1 MSYLRDWEGYNEALV
16 KRGLILLDLDF
27 VAGWYRELKT
37 MNEGKEGGRYR
48 YPESFIKLLAVVHA
62 YVLPYRQLEGFMRGL
77 SQYVDGLKA
86 PDYTTIWWRIAKMK
100 VDLAASVALDKDVTI
115 AVDSSGIKVSNRGE
129 WIHKKWKVKRGFIKV
144 HIAVDTKTKQILAIE
159 VTKED
164 VGDGR
169 MLKRL
174 VDGSASKA
182 SLKGV
187 IADGAYD
194 SKSNFR
200 MLFDRA
206 IDPLIRVRKNSSF
219 KGRGCMPRKFA
230 VVEQLGNSNWR
241 RERGYGYRW
250 MVESAFSS
258 IKRVFGE
265 YICAVKWPNIVK
277 ELLLKASI
285 YNLFMKMNLN

>member
-1 MSYLRDWEGYNEALV
+1 MSDLRDWKGYNEALV
-16 KRGLILLDLDF
+16 KIGSIIIDLDF
-27 VAGWYRELKT
+27 VANWSRELKA
-37 MNEGKEGGRYR
+37 MNDGKEGGRYR

-77 SQYVDGLKA
+77 SNYVDGLKA
-86 PDYTTIWWRIAKMK
+86 PDYTTIWWRIARMK
-100 VDLAASVALDKDVTI
+100 VDLAASVDLDKDVTI

-129 WIHKKWKVKRGFIKV
+129 WMHKKWKVKRGFIKV

-169 MLKRL
+169 MLGRL
-174 VDGSASKA
+174 VEGSQSKA
-182 SLKGV
+182 VLGRV

-200 MLFDRA
+200 LLADRA
-206 IDPLIRVRKNSSF
+206 IDPLIRVRRNASF
-219 KGRGCMPRKFA
+219 KGGGCMPRKFA
-230 VVEQLGNSNWR
+230 VVFQLGNLNWR
-241 RERGYGYRW
+241 RESGYGYRW

-277 ELLLKASI
+277 ELVLKASI
-285 YNLFMKMNLN
+285 YNLFMKMNLC

>member
-1 MSYLRDWEGYNEALV
+1 MDYLRDWEGYNEALV

-27 VAGWYRELKT
+27 VANWSRELKA
-37 MNEGKEGGRYR
+37 MNDGKEGGRYR
-48 YPESFIKLLAVVHA
+48 YPESFIKLLSVVHA
-62 YVLPYRQLEGFMRGL
+62 YVLPYRQLEGFIRGL
-77 SQYVDGLKA
+77 SPYIDGLKA
-86 PDYTTIWWRIAKMK
+86 PDYTTIWRRIAKMK
-100 VDLAASVALDKDVTI
+100 VDLASSVDLDKDVTI
-115 AVDSSGIKVSNRGE
+115 AIDSSGIKVSNRGE
-129 WIHKKWKVKRGFIKV
+129 WMHKKWKVKRGFIKV

-174 VDGSASKA
+174 VDGSQNKA
-182 SLKGV
+182 VLGRV

-200 MLFDRA
+200 MLADSA
-206 IDPLIRVRKNSSF
+206 IDPLIRVRKNASW
-219 KGRGCMPRKFA
+219 KGGGCMPRKFA
-230 VVEQLGNSNWR
+230 VVFQLGNPNWR
-241 RERGYGYRW
+241 RESGYGYRW

-285 YNLFMKMNLN
+285 YNLFMKMNLS

>member
-1 MSYLRDWEGYNEALV
+1 MSDLRDWNGYNEALV

-27 VAGWYRELKT
+27 VAGWSRELKA
-37 MNEGKEGGRYR
+37 MNDGKEGGRYR

-100 VDLAASVALDKDVTI
+100 IDLASSVDLDKDVTI
-115 AVDSSGIKVSNRGE
+115 AIDSSGIKVSNRGE
-129 WIHKKWKVKRGFIKV
+129 WIHKKWRVQRGFIKV

-159 VTKED
+159 VTRED

-169 MLKRL
+169 MFSRL
-174 VDGSASKA
+174 VKGSANVANVK
-182 SLKGV
+182 KV
-187 IADGAYD
+187 IGDGAYD
-194 SKSNFR
+194 SKVNFR
-200 MLFDRA
+200 LASDMD
-206 IDPLIRVRKNSSF
+206 IEPLLRVRKNASF
-219 KGRGCMPRKFA
+219 KADGCVPRKFA
-230 VVEQLGNSNWR
+230 VVEQLGNDGWR
-241 RERGYGYRW
+241 KERGYGYRW
-250 MVESAFSS
+250 MAESAFSCL
-258 IKRVFGE
+258 KRVFGE